1 LISTKECFTFHVAL
15 RIKVPLGTLT
25 QTETSSR
32 TLDNIVSMSLGSNR
46 GVASPNR
53 FAALDERSPEH
64 TVPSTPVDEEELVQE
79 LSSHL
84 RTLLDPPQQS
94 GTQHSL
100 DSDDD
105 DKQGDRALDLIPDT
119 VTKEQYEALEQIF

>member
-1 LISTKECFTFHVAL
+1 M
-15 RIKVPLGTLT
+15 
-25 QTETSSR
+25 SS
-32 TLDNIVSMSLGSNR
+32 GSDR

-64 TVPSTPVDEEELVQE
+64 TVPSTPVNEEELAQE

-84 RTLLDPPQQS
+84 RTVSDPPQRS
-94 GTQHSL
+94 GTQHSS

-105 DKQGDRALDLIPDT
+105 DKRGNRAIDLIPDT